1 MCSEQIINCLQIDQ
15 GRNEEMRHVR
25 FQQPGVRL
33 GRGVQNFS
41 SHNQWQNGGYSY
53 PVSAGDNESESE
65 VATISAAI
73 MAREIS
79 DQENQKLVAE
89 SIYPESSLPSY
100 NQGYTSSNYS
110 QMIIL
115 FHNIY

>member
-1 MCSEQIINCLQIDQ
+1 MLTFSPIDQ
-15 GRNEEMRHVR
+15 GRNEEVRRVR
-25 FQQPGVRL
+25 FQQP

-41 SHNQWQNGGYSY
+41 SHNQWHNGGYSY

-100 NQGYTSSNYS
+100 NQGNYS
-110 QMIIL
+110 EMVIL
-115 FHNIY
+115 FITLYNINILMFSQ